1 MAKENRFE
9 TTSVFVSHHLQWDVE
24 MRKLLQEHMRGLDK
38 DLDVLHV
45 HIMANGV
52 IFF

>member
-9 TTSVFVSHHLQWDVE
+9 TTSVFVSSHQQWDVE
-24 MRKLLQEHMRGLDK
+24 MRKILQEHMRGLDK
-38 DLDVLHV
+38 DLDVLNV
-45 HIMANGV
+45 HIKATGV

>member
-1 MAKENRFE
+1 VAKETRFE
-9 TTSVFVSHHLQWDVE
+9 TTSVFVSHLQWDVE
-24 MRKLLQEHMRGLDK
+24 MRKLLQKHMRGLDK

-45 HIMANGV
+45 HIMANGA